1 VTTADLER
9 LKIRKIAAGKRRL
22 TEMEKARASGVE
34 IAEAD
39 EHQYL
44 TAERHLECIRKAGF
58 IAGSIWQKRDF
69 AVLMGVKGEPLRQG

>member
-1 VTTADLER
+1 MKA
-9 LKIRKIAAGKRRL
+9 KAA
-22 TEMEKARASGVE
+22 GVE

-44 TAERHLECIRKAGF
+44 TAENHLECMRKAGF

-69 AVLMGVKGEPLRQG
+69 AVLMGVKGKPLEGPTHPCGGRVKGNK